1 MVYSMSKYINPFA
14 AANASRQPRPGAT
27 DASAQPQPGA
37 KAALRQYFDLFSKKP
52 IFSPKMML
60 GT

>member
-1 MVYSMSKYINPFA
+1 MKDINPFA
-14 AANASRQPRPGAT
+14 AANASGQPRPGAT
-27 DASAQPQPGA
+27 AAPGQPRPGA
-37 KAALRQYFDLFSKKP
+37 KAALRQFFDLFLKKP